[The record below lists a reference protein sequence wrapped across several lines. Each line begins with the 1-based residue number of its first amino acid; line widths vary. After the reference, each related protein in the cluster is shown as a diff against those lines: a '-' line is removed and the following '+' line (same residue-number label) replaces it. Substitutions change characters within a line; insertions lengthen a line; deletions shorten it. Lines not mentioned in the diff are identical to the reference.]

1 MFTTRYLVLQTA
13 TDEPLFVQVYVFSE
27 YAVHKYSVEHEERNV
42 WKVYLEKDDFPAALR
57 YCSNDEAKLDQVQKN
72 TFLFIPL

>member
-1 MFTTRYLVLQTA
+1 MCTVRYLALPKA

-42 WKVYLEKDDFPAALR
+42 WKVYLEKGDFPAALR
-57 YCSNDEAKLDQVQKN
+57 YCSNDEAKLDQV
-72 TFLFIPL
+72 